1 VAASSRA
8 GNKNNG
14 NLRIMELSLLGTE
27 RRLVDLIFKK
37 KQTAASSDDE
47 LIRRVTQGDKQAFM
61 VLYERYRE
69 RLFTYC
75 CRMIGDRD
83 IAKDALQDAFVK
95 AFQNASMYREGT
107 NVSAWLFRLTRN
119 VCIDMLRA
127 RREHESID
135 NFQPV
140 DHEPTPDVKLQEV
153 LTEEIER
160 LPEIYREAVVLRDV
174 QGHSYQEIAEIT
186 GTAIST
192 VKFRIFKA
200 RDILRQRLTVYL
212 SDQ

>member
-1 VAASSRA
+1 
-8 GNKNNG
+8 
-14 NLRIMELSLLGTE
+14 MELSLLSTE
-27 RRLVDLIFKK
+27 RRLIDLIFKK

-47 LIRRVTQGDKQAFM
+47 LIRRVTQGDKEAFM

-75 CRMIGDRD
+75 CRMLGDRD
-83 IAKDALQDAFVK
+83 TAKDALQDSFVK
-95 AFQNASMYREGT
+95 AFQNAAMYRAGT
-107 NVSAWLFRLTRN
+107 SVSAWLFRLTRN

-135 NFQPV
+135 DVEPV
-140 DHEPTPDVKLQEV
+140 EWEQTSDVKLQEA

-160 LPEIYREAVVLRDV
+160 LPEIYREAVILRDV

-200 RDILRQRLTVYL
+200 RDMLRQRLTVYL
-212 SDQ
+212 SDL